1 MPEELTFTSIDR
13 ILIYS
18 YFVFLVVLGIYN
30 YRSKSSEDEF
40 LIAGRRLS
48 IGAFIATLVSTFYGG
63 ILGVGEFTYRYG
75 LVSWITQGFFYYLFA
90 VAYAFLLAPKIR
102 RNSQY
107 TLPDQLYTH
116 YNKPTG
122 LIGSFFTFIL
132 VSPAPYVLMS
142 GTMIQIIFGI
152 PLFQAILVG
161 TLFSTIYV
169 MFGGFRSVVR
179 TDILQFLLMF
189 LGFGLVLPFAWV
201 KLGSLSTVVTQL
213 PEGHTS
219 LIGKLSLQ
227 EVIAWGFIAM
237 WTIVS
242 PSFYQR
248 CSAAKTES
256 IAKKGILISIGFW
269 FLFDML
275 TLSAGF
281 YARVAFSNI
290 DPIMSFPLL
299 GQLVLPSF
307 FKGIFFV
314 GMLATIMSSLD
325 SMAFL
330 SAITLGR
337 DFFWR
342 LKNESKSEQNISFYT
357 RIGLIFSAALAII
370 IATKFKSV
378 IDIWYVLGSLAIP
391 ILFLPLVTSFFP
403 KYKLRPKDTFYQ
415 MVATSVLSIFW
426 LTVGYLNV
434 KDGNPNYLLQ
444 IEPMYPG
451 FLISILWWIIT
462 KLKSNQ

>member
-1 MPEELTFTSIDR
+1 
-13 ILIYS
+13 
-18 YFVFLVVLGIYN
+18 
-30 YRSKSSEDEF
+30 
-40 LIAGRRLS
+40 
-48 IGAFIATLVSTFYGG
+48 
-63 ILGVGEFTYRYG
+63 
-75 LVSWITQGFFYYLFA
+75 
-90 VAYAFLLAPKIR
+90 
-102 RNSQY
+102 
-107 TLPDQLYTH
+107 
-116 YNKPTG
+116 
-122 LIGSFFTFIL
+122 
-132 VSPAPYVLMS
+132 
-142 GTMIQIIFGI
+142 
-152 PLFQAILVG
+152 
-161 TLFSTIYV
+161 

-179 TDILQFLLMF
+179 TDILQFVLMF
-189 LGFGLVLPFAWV
+189 LGFGLVLPFAWA
-201 KLGSLSTVVTQL
+201 KLGSFSSIISQL
-213 PEGHTS
+213 PEGHTT

-227 EVIAWGFIAM
+227 EVIAWAFIAM

-299 GQLVLPSF
+299 GQMVLPSF

-342 LKNESKSEQNISFYT
+342 LKKKTNSEKNLSFYT
-357 RIGLIFSAALAII
+357 RFGLILTAAFAIL
-370 IATKFKSV
+370 IAVKFKSV

-403 KYKLRPKDTFYQ
+403 KYKLPPKDTFYQ
-415 MVATSVLSIFW
+415 MVATSIVSIIW
-426 LTVGYLNV
+426 LIIGYLNA
-434 KDGNPNYLLQ
+434 KDGNPNYLLKIAIIWLIIGYLNAKDGNPNYLLK

-451 FLISILWWIIT
+451 FLISILWWILA
-462 KLKSNQ
+462 KRKSNK